1 MRCRRGGCEAEGVY
15 IEDESGRRYLDFYG
29 NNCHHIG
36 HRHPAVIAAYL
47 GGDIDLD
54 LKGA

>member
-1 MRCRRGGCEAEGVY
+1 MRRGGQQRKPGREGIDPEVSSPGGS
-15 IEDESGRRYLDFYG
+15 DVRND
-29 NNCHHIG
+29 
-36 HRHPAVIAAYL
+36 PAVIAAYL